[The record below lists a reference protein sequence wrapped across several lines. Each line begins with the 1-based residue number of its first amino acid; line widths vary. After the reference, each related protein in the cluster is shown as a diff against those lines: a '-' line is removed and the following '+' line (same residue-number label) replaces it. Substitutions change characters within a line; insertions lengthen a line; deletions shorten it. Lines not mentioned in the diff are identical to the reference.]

1 MFTSIRGDWG
11 FDVLQQTPLFQ
22 RKPAHI
28 YHHGNLQAALLR
40 AGLNLLERSGASAD
54 IALRE
59 VAREVG
65 VSPAAVYRH
74 YPSKEAL
81 LTALA
86 VDGFRRL
93 TEAQMEPVASKIVTP
108 VRFADMGRAYVRFAV
123 KNPALFRLMF
133 SDQIDASRD
142 AALMFAVEG
151 LTENFEEAVQRLAGP
166 RFSSAMRRKAAL
178 RAWSLVH
185 GLSMLLIDGQMRIAH
200 SEVDRMIEAVV
211 DPNHALSI

>member
-1 MFTSIRGDWG
+1 M
-11 FDVLQQTPLFQ
+11 LQQTPLYQ
-22 RKPAHI
+22 RKPAHV

-40 AGLNLLERSGASAD
+40 AGIELLERNGASAD
-54 IALRE
+54 LALRE
-59 VAREVG
+59 VARHVG

-86 VDGFRRL
+86 IDGFRRL
-93 TEAQMEPVASKIVTP
+93 TEAQTESVANRIVTP

-133 SDQIDASRD
+133 SDRIDSCRD
-142 AALMFAVEG
+142 AALMFAIEQ
-151 LTENFEEAVQRLAGP
+151 LTGNIEEAVARLAGP

-178 RAWSLVH
+178 RSWSLVH
-185 GLSMLLIDGQMRIAH
+185 GLSMLLIDGQMRITH
-200 SEVDRMIEAVV
+200 SEIDRMIEAVV

>member
-1 MFTSIRGDWG
+1 MLKQSP
-11 FDVLQQTPLFQ
+11 VYE
-22 RKPAHI
+22 RKAPNC
-28 YHHGNLQAALLR
+28 YHHGNLQAALLN
-40 AGLNLLERSGASAD
+40 AGLELLERGGTCAD
-54 IALRE
+54 LALRE

-74 YPSKEAL
+74 YASKEAL
-81 LTALA
+81 LTAMA
-86 VDGFRRL
+86 IEGFQRL
-93 TEAQMEPVASKIVTP
+93 TAAQVEPVSNKIVTP

-123 KNPALFRLMF
+123 RNPALFRLMF
-133 SDQIDASRD
+133 SDQIDSSRD
-142 AALMFAVEG
+142 AALMFAIEP
-151 LTENFEEAVQRLAGP
+151 LTANIEDAVARLAGP

-185 GLSMLLIDGQMRIAH
+185 GLSMLLIDGQLRIAH

>member
-1 MFTSIRGDWG
+1 VGR
-11 FDVLQQTPLFQ
+11 VLQQSPLYE
-22 RKPAHI
+22 RKSANS
-28 YHHGNLQAALLR
+28 YHHGNLSNALLR
-40 AGLNLLERSGASAD
+40 AGLDMLEKRGACAD
-54 IALRE
+54 LGLRE

-74 YPSKEAL
+74 YASKEAL

-86 VDGFRRL
+86 IDGFRRL
-93 TEAQMEPVASKIVTP
+93 TEAQMAPVAGKIVTP

-133 SDQIDASRD
+133 SDQIDSSRD
-142 AALMFAVEG
+142 AALMFATEQ
-151 LTENFEEAVQRLAGP
+151 LTSNIEDAVARLAGP

-185 GLSMLLIDGQMRIAH
+185 GLSLLLIDGQMRIAH
-200 SEVDRMIEAVV
+200 SEIDRMIEAVV
-211 DPNHALSI
+211 DPSHALSI

>member
-1 MFTSIRGDWG
+1 M
-11 FDVLQQTPLFQ
+11 LQQTPLYQ

-28 YHHGNLQAALLR
+28 YHHGNLQVALMR
-40 AGLNLLERSGASAD
+40 AGLELLERKGVCAD
-54 IALRE
+54 LALRE

-93 TEAQMEPVASKIVTP
+93 NEAQVEPVASKIVTP

-133 SDQIDASRD
+133 SDQIDSSRD
-142 AALMFAVEG
+142 ASLMFAVEQ
-151 LTENFEEAVQRLAGP
+151 LTGNIEDAVARLAGP
-166 RFSSAMRRKAAL
+166 RFSSAMRRRAAL

-200 SEVDRMIEAVV
+200 SEIDRMIEAVV
-211 DPNHALSI
+211 DPSHALSI

>member
-1 MFTSIRGDWG
+1 M
-11 FDVLQQTPLFQ
+11 LQQSPLFE
-22 RKPAHI
+22 RKSANS
-28 YHHGNLQAALLR
+28 YHHGNLAAALLS
-40 AGLNLLERSGASAD
+40 AGLDMLERRGANAD
-54 IALRE
+54 IGLRE
-59 VAREVG
+59 IAREVG

-86 VDGFRRL
+86 IDGFRRL
-93 TEAQMEPVASKIVTP
+93 TEAQMEPISGKIVTP

-123 KNPALFRLMF
+123 KHPSLFRLMF
-133 SDQIDASRD
+133 SDQVDATRD
-142 AALMFAVEG
+142 AALMFAVEQ
-151 LTENFEEAVQRLAGP
+151 LTGNIEDAVARLAGP

-178 RAWSLVH
+178 RAWSLMH

>member
-1 MFTSIRGDWG
+1 MLKQSP
-11 FDVLQQTPLFQ
+11 VYE
-22 RKPAHI
+22 RKAPNC
-28 YHHGNLQAALLR
+28 YHHGNLQAALLN
-40 AGLNLLERSGASAD
+40 AGLELLERGCTCAD
-54 IALRE
+54 LALRE

-74 YPSKEAL
+74 YASKEAL
-81 LTALA
+81 LTAMA
-86 VDGFRRL
+86 IEGFQRL
-93 TEAQMEPVASKIVTP
+93 TAAQIEPVSNKIVTP

-123 KNPALFRLMF
+123 RNPALFRLMF
-133 SDQIDASRD
+133 SDQIDSSRD
-142 AALMFAVEG
+142 AALMFAIEP
-151 LTENFEEAVQRLAGP
+151 LTANIEDAVARLAGP

-185 GLSMLLIDGQMRIAH
+185 GLSMLLIDGQLRIAH